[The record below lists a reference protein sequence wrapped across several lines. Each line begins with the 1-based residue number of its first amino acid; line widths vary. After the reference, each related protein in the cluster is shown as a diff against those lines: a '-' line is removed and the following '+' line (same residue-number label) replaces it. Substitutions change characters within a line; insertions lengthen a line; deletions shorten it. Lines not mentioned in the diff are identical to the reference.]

1 MTAGPA
7 KRPPRAVLSSS
18 PMRSDS
24 SPIDPGEP
32 PAAANRSARKS
43 CASAGA
49 SNAGRGNVPAAPSG
63 PAPRGAVD
71 LRKLRQL
78 VEMVR
83 GSCIA
88 ELEFRDGSSRIR
100 VTNARDAGA
109 RPSPAAPPAATGQ
122 AGIAAAPAKPPA
134 PAPHVVKSPG
144 VGTLHRARVP
154 GGPPCVAIGDV
165 VEAGRTLC
173 VIEAMKLASEVH
185 ADRAGTVT
193 AALVEEGQP
202 VEYGQPLFVIA

>member
-1 MTAGPA
+1 M
-7 KRPPRAVLSSS
+7 V
-18 PMRSDS
+18 
-24 SPIDPGEP
+24 
-32 PAAANRSARKS
+32 ANRSARKS

-49 SNAGRGNVPAAPSG
+49 SNAGRRSVPAAPSG
-63 PAPRGAVD
+63 PAPPANPAAVD

-83 GSCIA
+83 GSSIA

-109 RPSPAAPPAATGQ
+109 RPSPAAPPAATGH
-122 AGIAAAPAKPPA
+122 AGIAAAPAQPPA

-154 GGPPCVAIGDV
+154 GGPPCVAIGDI

-173 VIEAMKLASEVH
+173 VIEAMKLASEIH

-202 VEYGQPLFVIA
+202 VEFGQPLFVIA